1 MKYSN
6 SLRFKLL
13 SLYSIF
19 YATIVALSALF
30 VVLTVKSAFE
40 DREGKMVDYSS
51 YLLDNQK
58 KNLNLMFTELE
69 ILSKYYMEFDNFG
82 SITDLYI
89 KNVNYIEDFVITDGS
104 DKEKVYYSYKKNN
117 LNEILR
123 YFENK
128 NAINEDIYNK
138 KNIVMQK
145 SVIDGKYHI
154 IFTKSENNK
163 RFSLVVNIGEDVLI
177 GDNQF
182 RETDLAF
189 NVIVTDK
196 EGFLLFNS
204 ESDADKMSQ
213 EERNFRN
220 YPPIKDTMNGKFG
233 LLKYKI
239 DGRYYRAYSDVNA
252 ITEWIIAVQIP
263 AESINSGVIKL
274 IFPILIILII
284 TLSFLVFLGIVFYKA
299 VLKPLGLLN
308 DIILKFGENDYKPV
322 EYEGKDEIGGVIKS
336 FNEMV
341 NDRDRLE
348 REVLEI
354 SENERKRIGL
364 DLHDDLG
371 QHLTGISFQLM
382 LLDRDNCPEK
392 REIIEELKDLV
403 SSAINKTKNIAKG
416 LTLVN
421 LAENGLIPSIREL
434 TQNIEK
440 NSNVSFEIVY
450 DEDIIINDAVVNVNL
465 FHIAQEAINNSV
477 KYSGCSTISIILIKE
492 GDKIRFEISDDG
504 SGILGERKGLGLKTM
519 KYRARILNAELD
531 IVSEKEKGTKVV
543 ARFTNNNE
551 AKKNCT

>member
-13 SLYSIF
+13 SMYSIF

-30 VVLTVKSAFE
+30 VALTAKVALE

-58 KNLNLMFTELE
+58 KNLNLMFNELE
-69 ILSKYYMEFDNFG
+69 ILSKYYAEFNNYG

-89 KNVNYIEDFVITDGS
+89 KNISYIEDFVINDGL
-104 DKEKVYYSYKKNN
+104 DTEKAYYSYKNN
-117 LNEILR
+117 INDNLR
-123 YFENK
+123 YFHDK
-128 NAINEDIYNK
+128 DTINEYIYDK
-138 KNIVMQK
+138 KRVEIRKAVN
-145 SVIDGKYHI
+145 DGKYNI
-154 IFTKSENNK
+154 VLTRTINNK
-163 RFSLVVNIGEDVLI
+163 RFSLIVNIAEDVLI

-182 RETDLAF
+182 RETDLDF

-204 ESDADKMSQ
+204 ESDSRKMSF
-213 EERNFRN
+213 EERNFKN
-220 YPPIKDTMNGKFG
+220 YPPVKDTMNGKFG
-233 LLKYKI
+233 LLKYKLG
-239 DGRYYRAYSDVNA
+239 DRHYRAFTNVND

-263 AESINSGVIKL
+263 ASAITLGVIKL
-274 IFPILIILII
+274 ISPILIILVI
-284 TLSFLVFLGIVFYKA
+284 TLVFLVILGGVFYKA

-308 DIILKFGENDYKPV
+308 DIIVKFGENDYKPV
-322 EYEGKDEIGGVIKS
+322 EYKQNDEIGGVINS

-341 NDRDRLE
+341 VDRDRLE

-382 LLDRDNCPEK
+382 LLERDNCPEN
-392 REIIEELKDLV
+392 RAIIEELKDLV
-403 SSAINKTKNIAKG
+403 SEAINKTKNIAKG

-440 NSNVSFEIVY
+440 NTNISIEIVY
-450 DEDIIINDAVVNVNL
+450 EEDIIINDAVANVNL
-465 FHIAQEAINNSV
+465 FHIAQEALNNSV
-477 KYSGCSTISIILIKE
+477 KYSGCSKIFIKLIKE
-492 GDKIRFEISDDG
+492 DDKIRFEISDDG
-504 SGILGERKGLGLKTM
+504 LGISGDRKGLGLKTM
-519 KYRARILNAELD
+519 KYRARILNADLD
-531 IVSEKEKGTKVV
+531 IVSEKDKGTRIIVKF
-543 ARFTNNNE
+543 ARE
-551 AKKNCT
+551 E